1 VPEDLIN
8 TKLEESFLN
17 VVAEI
22 GGPRAGELTHSP
34 PRDIKISTEWHVGRL
49 SCLRFEDSDEWQSQI
64 WVREEGCLFTNSYS
78 LVFLGLISRDSCMTG
93 MSLFHIPSWGP
104 LKMETGPLK
113 PKWLWMH

>member
-1 VPEDLIN
+1 MPEDLIN

-64 WVREEGCLFTNSYS
+64 WVRKNAFKLTNSYS
-78 LVFLGLISRDSCMTG
+78 SFFFFWVSLAGILV
-93 MSLFHIPSWGP
+93 
-104 LKMETGPLK
+104 
-113 PKWLWMH
+113 